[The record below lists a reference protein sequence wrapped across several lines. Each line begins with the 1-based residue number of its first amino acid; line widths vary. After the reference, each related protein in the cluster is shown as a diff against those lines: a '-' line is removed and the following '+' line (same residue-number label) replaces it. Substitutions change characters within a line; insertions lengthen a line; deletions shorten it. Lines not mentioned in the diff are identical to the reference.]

1 MSVPL
6 KPHTFR
12 IFLQEARIVAN
23 QVIQGY
29 DPLEPGQSVRG
40 CAQQL
45 SPSASYDAFARE
57 VNNGFAFYLDP
68 TDINKSVTQ
77 VGGTIEY
84 NGDLYAIEKVQT
96 NEQGIATDHIA
107 VYAVQVRH

>member
-1 MSVPL
+1 
-6 KPHTFR
+6 
-12 IFLQEARIVAN
+12 
-23 QVIQGY
+23 
-29 DPLEPGQSVRG
+29 VRG
-40 CAQQL
+40 CAQHL

-68 TDINKSVTQ
+68 SDMNKSVTQ

>member
-1 MSVPL
+1 M
-6 KPHTFR
+6 
-12 IFLQEARIVAN
+12 
-23 QVIQGY
+23 
-29 DPLEPGQSVRG
+29 
-40 CAQQL
+40 
-45 SPSASYDAFARE
+45 
-57 VNNGFAFYLDP
+57 
-68 TDINKSVTQ
+68 NKSVTQ